1 MTVLQRTD
9 LTTSQKIQ
17 CAAAA
22 VAGQHA
28 HGSKT
33 ALSERYEISRPT
45 VYAVGAAAE
54 SVLRSHFESPLL
66 QGAAV
71 DVRVDDAQLRRAV
84 VALRVLA
91 PNAIRPIEDLVPLLY
106 PGVKVSYGT
115 IQQMLVEA
123 EGRAARFNAQV
134 SLGGVEAGALDEM
147 FSQGEPV
154 LAGVDL
160 DSGYLFGLSLS
171 ATRDGEAWAE
181 LLREGQA
188 QGLGLSVVVK
198 DAAKGIAAGV
208 SEVFPR
214 AEQRDDCFH
223 VLYEMHKVRRRLE
236 RRAYAAIEREGEAL
250 GRLGKI
256 RAYDKERRRKA
267 KRELSSARRGCAEA
281 IERFDEFEA
290 AMDTLRGALECV
302 DIHTGELH
310 RPEHVEALIEQVA
323 RRIESLGV
331 GKCTKLAKYLR
342 NRAPGLA
349 LAQKSVLPRLE
360 ALAEPW
366 SAQAVSL
373 ACLCWYLV
381 RALHKRPARARHR
394 ALSRHLLAAYGALQ
408 DQTRRGERIAAR
420 GCRGGAAPAPSRL
433 ECHRGVQC
441 GITPLSLRPQG
452 RHSGL
457 SRPVPRLVQSAH
469 AALGTAQGDQR
480 SPVPDRTAG
489 PRLAHAARLSA
500 LADTALIHGRCRAL
514 ASLDTPDPEH
524 CVPRDRPARVCKDE
538 LPHFDRCLAVHPYI
552 SGLRFESS
560 TSRRCW
566 TKCRT
571 RMAPSCG
578 PAAKSW
584 TGIEQSS
591 GLGLGA
597 RRRSDSAV

>member
-1 MTVLQRTD
+1 MTVLQRTN

-33 ALSERYEISRPT
+33 ALSETYEISRPT
-45 VYAVGAAAE
+45 VYAVGAAAQ

-71 DVRVDDAQLRRAV
+71 DVRVDDAQLRRAVPLAARARLV

-171 ATRDGEAWAE
+171 ATRNGEAWAE

-223 VLYEMHKVRRRLE
+223 VLYEMNKVRRRLE
-236 RRAYAAIEREGEAL
+236 RRAYAAIDREGEAL

-281 IERFDEFEA
+281 IERFDAFEA
-290 AMDTLRGALECV
+290 ALDTLRGALECV

-310 RPEHVEALIEQVA
+310 RPEHVEALIEGVA
-323 RRIESLGV
+323 GRIESLGV

-373 ACLCWYLV
+373 ACICWYLV
-381 RALHKRPARARHR
+381 RALHKRPARARYR
-394 ALSRHLLAAYGALQ
+394 ALYRHLLAAYGALQ
-408 DQTRRGERIAAR
+408 DQLGAASASLLEAVEAVLHQRHRASSAIEGFNAALRPYLYVHKGATQGFLDLFRAWFNLRTRRW
-420 GCRGGAAPAPSRL
+420 
-433 ECHRGVQC
+433 
-441 GITPLSLRPQG
+441 G
-452 RHSGL
+452 RHKGT
-457 SRPVPRLVQSAH
+457 SAH
-469 AALGTAQGDQR
+469 ECLTGQRVHDWLTLLGCPP
-480 SPVPDRTAG
+480 SPT
-489 PRLAHAARLSA
+489 LH
-500 LADTALIHGRCRAL
+500 
-514 ASLDTPDPEH
+514 
-524 CVPRDRPARVCKDE
+524 
-538 LPHFDRCLAVHPYI
+538 
-552 SGLRFESS
+552 
-560 TSRRCW
+560 
-566 TKCRT
+566 
-571 RMAPSCG
+571 
-578 PAAKSW
+578 
-584 TGIEQSS
+584 
-591 GLGLGA
+591 
-597 RRRSDSAV
+597 